1 MKSVSDLRVQIF
13 ADGADKAS
21 MLELYRQPFIKGFTT
36 NPTLMRAI
44 GDTALRRPALR
55 GALAPAWPAIQAA
68 ARERRTRV

>member
-21 MLELYRQPFIKGFTT
+21 MLELYRQPHIKGFTT

-44 GDTALRRPALR
+44 GSHGLSGLRAGSAGNHSGPSHLVRSICR
-55 GALAPAWPAIQAA
+55 
-68 ARERRTRV
+68 